1 MSELRTR
8 LVDPDDDAAVVA
20 WHDVYSRA
28 ERHGREE
35 LATPWQLAEL
45 RVQLKKPSR
54 RRRWVGIL
62 GEADG
67 GVVAAGA
74 VMLPLLDNLDQAEVA
89 VHVDP
94 GRRRRGHGTAMLA
107 AVEEVVR
114 SEGRHLLAAEAAW
127 PYDLGPTGA
136 GSPGLEFA
144 LAHGFRLALGDVVR
158 ELRLPVA
165 EELLAEL
172 AAEAAAYHRGYTL
185 RSFVGPVPD
194 ELLQGWAELSSS
206 LMTEAPTGEM
216 DREPEAVD
224 LVAQREAEDLHRRQG
239 RTKYNTVALDADGAV
254 VAYTD
259 VATTVHEPGRV
270 YQWGTLV
277 RRADRGHRL
286 GMAVKVANL
295 RLLQREDPGAER
307 VVTWNAEVNG
317 HMVGVN
323 ERLGFVPVE
332 RAGEL
337 QKRLT

>member
-8 LVDPDDDAAVVA
+8 LVDHADDATVTA
-20 WHDVYSRA
+20 WHDVYLRA

-35 LATPWQLAEL
+35 LATPWALEEL
-45 RVQLKKPSR
+45 RAQLRTPGR
-54 RRRWVGIL
+54 RRRWVGL
-62 GEADG
+62 VGEADG
-67 GVVAAGA
+67 AVVAVAGI
-74 VMLPLLDNLDQAEVA
+74 VMPLLDNRDQAEVA

-94 GRRRRGHGTAMLA
+94 GHRRRGHGSAMLA
-107 AVEEVVR
+107 AAEEVVR
-114 SEGRHLLAAEAAW
+114 SEGRHVLAAEATW
-127 PYDLGPTGA
+127 PYDLGPEGA

-144 LAHGFRLALGDVVR
+144 RAHGFELALGDVVR

-165 EELLAEL
+165 EELLEQL
-172 AAEAAAYHRGYTL
+172 ASDAAAYHEGYTL
-185 RSFVGPVPD
+185 RSFVGPVPED
-194 ELLQGWAELSSS
+194 LVQGWAELSAS

-216 DREPEAVD
+216 EREPEAVD
-224 LVAQREAEDLHRRQG
+224 IAALREGEELGRRQG
-239 RTKYNTVALDADGAV
+239 RTKYNTAALDAEGAV

-259 VATTVHEPGRV
+259 VATTVHEPGRA

-295 RLLQREDPGAER
+295 RLLQREDPGARR

-317 HMVGVN
+317 HMIGVN

-337 QKRLT
+337 QKRLA